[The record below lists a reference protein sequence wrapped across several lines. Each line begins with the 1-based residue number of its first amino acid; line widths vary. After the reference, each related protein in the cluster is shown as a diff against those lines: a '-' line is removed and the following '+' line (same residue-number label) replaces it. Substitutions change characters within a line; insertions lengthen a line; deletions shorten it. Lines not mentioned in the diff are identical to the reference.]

1 MGVFD
6 NKFLNLLM
14 LLFVVVIIVQIMSFL
29 DIDYVFFLGYL
40 LWFIAIGLFM
50 IFLPRSHD
58 SVF

>member
-50 IFLPRSHD
+50 IFLPRSHE

>member
-14 LLFVVVIIVQIMSFL
+14 LLFVVVIIVQIMNFL

-50 IFLPRSHD
+50 ILLPRSHD

>member
-1 MGVFD
+1 M
-6 NKFLNLLM
+6 N
-14 LLFVVVIIVQIMSFL
+14 FL

-50 IFLPRSHD
+50 ILLPRSHD